1 MTKQVYNYFYP
12 EREERSADKFAQFIE
27 QEKICFNHFH
37 KFGYKI
43 G

>member
-27 QEKICFNHFH
+27 QEKFVLIIFIN
-37 KFGYKI
+37 FGYKI